1 MAGKNED
8 EIKKDEACKILIE
21 KIKEINEK
29 SEDYKHENLNLT
41 QNIFSILKVDDLEI
55 RHSNFLSWLFD
66 SKLNGKIS
74 TRFTIEF
81 LKVLNKENLLR
92 LNSDFSNA
100 DNFDCK
106 VEREFSLN
114 KTEEDD
120 FLHSRSIDIVLT
132 FEKLKQ
138 IIVIENKIH
147 STESEKQLTD
157 YYNGISNLYKNKGYK
172 LNFIYLTL
180 DGETPK
186 LEEDRKHWVSASYK
200 MVLKALNKIKA
211 KGKRKDIADILVEH
225 YIEILKDKTTKSMNR
240 KKEFWK
246 LYQSSSKEVREVM
259 HEMADMLPRY
269 DERLIKLRESC
280 KQITKYH
287 VSIPEKVTHS
297 YPEIK
302 VPKMAELLISKGF
315 CEDFITFS
323 VSNSAGS
330 ANFFLQVV
338 ILDGK
343 EHTKGLWSVFNKEFK
358 GKEIEY
364 TPSKIGTKVL
374 VSHTFK
380 VNEEN
385 DEIKKQEE
393 ICKKFVDFFNGVE
406 PEGKIDKIFELV
418 KNYQVK

>member
-1 MAGKNED
+1 MAEKNEN
-8 EIKKDEACKILIE
+8 EITKDDACKILIE

-29 SEDYKHENLNLT
+29 SEDYKQENINLT
-41 QNIFSILKVDDLEI
+41 QNIFSILKIDDLEI

-81 LKVLNKENLLR
+81 LKELNKENILHFNYDF
-92 LNSDFSNA
+92 LNGN
-100 DNFDCK
+100 NFDCK

-120 FLHSRSIDIVLT
+120 LLHSRSIDIILT

-138 IIVIENKIH
+138 IVVIENKIH

-157 YYNGISNLYKNKGYK
+157 YYNGISNLYKNKGYN

-186 LEEDRKHWVSASYK
+186 LEEDRKHWVSVSYK
-200 MVLKALNKIKA
+200 MVLNALNKIKA
-211 KGKRKDIADILVEH
+211 KGKRKDISDILVEH
-225 YIEILKDKTTKSMNR
+225 YIEILKDKTAKSMNR

-280 KQITKYH
+280 KQITKYQ
-287 VSIPEKVTHS
+287 VSIPEKTRIS
-297 YPEIK
+297 YPFVEIFE
-302 VPKMAELLISKGF
+302 MQELLISKGL
-315 CEDFITFS
+315 DKNFITFF
-323 VSNSAGS
+323 VSNSVGS
-330 ANFFLQVV
+330 SRFFLQVN

-343 EHTKGLWSVFNKEFK
+343 EHTKELLSIFNREFK
-358 GKEIEY
+358 DKDVEY
-364 TPSKIGTKVL
+364 KPSSTGEKVL
-374 VSHTFK
+374 VSHGFG

-406 PEGKIDKIFELV
+406 PKGKIDKIFELV
-418 KNYQVK
+418 RNYQV